1 MTTVFP
7 CYSSQDKPF
16 ASELAS
22 FLERGANV
30 RVFLEDGEIGAGETL
45 VSKAADGL
53 QAEVILLILSPDSCP
68 RLLKRPEWEP
78 AMRDEPKKAGVKVG
92 TILAGNCAFPEV
104 LRREA
109 FFDVTLDRLAGL
121 RKIKCWLLGLQ
132 TRSEL
137 DFESARP
144 ACFHN
149 RVAELETLW
158 QALADAPGAA
168 VLTGTGKTTLALE
181 FARQSAQEFEGTVWL
196 SCAGESL
203 AALAGEMGA
212 QLGMTLPGDEEANL
226 RHVLSF
232 CGQRRLL
239 VVLDDAPEGAARL
252 IAGGRSSTL
261 LTTSGAGPAGCARLV
276 LQDLTPPSDPAD
288 LDLRHTHLLA
298 AASACSGAP
307 FRPWL
312 VAELACVDQPVASEL
327 LGDLTNRGVAI
338 QLDARFYSIP
348 PGKPSGA
355 QSRAHAQA
363 LARHFASWA
372 QPESQCAADLPQLRL
387 ALRWALSQDEEDG
400 EAWQQACELARR
412 GVALLKQNSRQAEAF
427 ELLEA
432 VADAAELREDRR
444 MLEDCTRDQYWILLS
459 WDRTEEAQAILDK
472 RRALYEDQLHL
483 NFE

>member
-1 MTTVFP
+1 
-7 CYSSQDKPF
+7 
-16 ASELAS
+16 L
-22 FLERGANV
+22 R
-30 RVFLEDGEIGAGETL
+30 
-45 VSKAADGL
+45 
-53 QAEVILLILSPDSCP
+53 
-68 RLLKRPEWEP
+68 RPEWEP
-78 AMRDEPKKAGVKVG
+78 AIRDEPRKAGVKVG
-92 TILAGNCAFPEV
+92 TILAGNCEFPVV

-109 FFDVTLDRLAGL
+109 FFDVTHDRLAGL
-121 RKIKCWLLGLQ
+121 REIKRWLLGLQ
-132 TRSEL
+132 PRTEL
-137 DFESARP
+137 EFEPRRQP
-144 ACFHN
+144 CFHN
-149 RVAELETLW
+149 RAAELETLW
-158 QALADAPGAA
+158 QALADEPGTV
-168 VLTGTGKTTLALE
+168 VLTGNGKTTLALE
-181 FARQSAQEFEGTVWL
+181 FARQSTQDFEGAVWL
-196 SCAGESL
+196 SCAGQSL

-226 RHVLSF
+226 RHILSF
-232 CGQRRLL
+232 CAQWRLL
-239 VVLDDAPEGAARL
+239 VVLDDAPKAAARL

-261 LTTSGAGPAGCARLV
+261 LTSSSGAGPAGCARLV
-276 LQDLTPPSDPAD
+276 LQEVPPPPDPAGS
-288 LDLRHTHLLA
+288 DLRHSHLLA

-307 FRPWL
+307 FRAWL
-312 VAELACVDQPVASEL
+312 VAELACVDLSVASEL
-327 LGDLTNRGVAI
+327 LVDLTNRGLAI

-372 QPESQCAADLPQLRL
+372 QPESHVAADLPQLRL

-400 EAWQQACELARR
+400 EAWQLACELARR

-432 VADAAELREDRR
+432 VAGAAELREDRR